1 MVEMLI
7 TSSSVSAELKYD
19 TFKTDGVFS
28 GRLSMKI
35 YFEVQLI
42 DGVKTSESKQMTDI
56 KNKTIRF

>member
-1 MVEMLI
+1 MTQL
-7 TSSSVSAELKYD
+7 Y

-28 GRLSMKI
+28 GRLSVKI